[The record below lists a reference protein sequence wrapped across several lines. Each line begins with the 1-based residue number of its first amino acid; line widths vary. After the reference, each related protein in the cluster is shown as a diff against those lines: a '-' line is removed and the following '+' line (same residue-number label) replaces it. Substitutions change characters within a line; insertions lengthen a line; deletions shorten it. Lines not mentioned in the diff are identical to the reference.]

1 MKIEEVPQDLKYYKG
16 TIIRDVNYAVDQQG
30 QYQVIMSDG
39 WSPKTDALD
48 AALDDIKEQCHEI
61 LERIKKG
68 EASPLEYHAKKNLMT
83 IELLSDYT
91 NFSKRTIRKHFKPE
105 NFAKLDDETLNV
117 YADVMRITVEEL
129 KSIPD

>member
-83 IELLSDYT
+83 MKKNYIESGMLLINPCMDYT
-91 NFSKRTIRKHFKPE
+91 
-105 NFAKLDDETLNV
+105 
-117 YADVMRITVEEL
+117 RIML
-129 KSIPD
+129 PAGKQKKQR